1 MTTTNNTHPTT
12 TPEPVDSTHPSFDE
26 KAEDEAIKQ
35 IEDDRIV
42 VNLESIEVVPN
53 LDETRLLADANESS
67 STTSSGSSSLSSKS
81 LSIFSSPFKRK
92 PKGIRRGKSKEE
104 TFQRLLLAEDEAATV
119 TTSGISTTSGTTGSS
134 STAIS
139 REELLR
145 LFILKLDEE
154 ANYFQV
160 SASPEEELCDCQ
172 KCQIYYCEYYGK
184 YLEEY
189 ERRRMMN
196 PQNPDEALV
205 ESSINSVTPLEA
217 SILMDD
223 IMNNGMTFCSIM

>member
-1 MTTTNNTHPTT
+1 MHL
-12 TPEPVDSTHPSFDE
+12 
-26 KAEDEAIKQ
+26 
-35 IEDDRIV
+35 
-42 VNLESIEVVPN
+42 NLNSW
-53 LDETRLLADANESS
+53 LFQTRLLADHANESS
-67 STTSSGSSSLSSKS
+67 STTSSSSSSLSSKS

-104 TFQRLLLAEDEAATV
+104 NTFQRLLLAEDNPEGSATV
-119 TTSGISTTSGTTGSS
+119 TTTTSGISTTTSGNTTGSS

-172 KCQIYYCEYYGK
+172 KCQVL
-184 YLEEY
+184 YLIF
-189 ERRRMMN
+189 M
-196 PQNPDEALV
+196 
-205 ESSINSVTPLEA
+205 
-217 SILMDD
+217 
-223 IMNNGMTFCSIM
+223 IMLLL

>member
-1 MTTTNNTHPTT
+1 MMPPITN
-12 TPEPVDSTHPSFDE
+12 
-26 KAEDEAIKQ
+26 KQ
-35 IEDDRIV
+35 MEDDHRLI
-42 VNLESIEVVPN
+42 VNLESIEVAPN
-53 LDETRLLADANESS
+53 LDETHLLADMNESPS
-67 STTSSGSSSLSSKS
+67 TSSSSSSSLSSKS
-81 LSIFSSPFKRK
+81 LSMFSSPFKRK
-92 PKGIRRGKSKEE
+92 PKGPKAKSKNKDSSETT
-104 TFQRLLLAEDEAATV
+104 TFQRLLLSEAEETTPTPQQQTTYAATATNV
-119 TTSGISTTSGTTGSS
+119 PTTQASYYGTSTSTGTNLTK
-134 STAIS
+134 
-139 REELLR
+139 EELLR

-196 PQNPDEALV
+196 VGMTDEALV
-205 ESSINSVTPLEA
+205 DSSINSVTPLEA